1 MWKHVK
7 TCLLKTEE
15 APETDL
21 IAQANLIL
29 YSNNYCTAASHEMK
43 GLILSGMLKDEVT
56 QLVIKDELICTYGLF
71 LLQSS
76 GIKRANEISQTMRIL
91 ARLVSLSPLTDCG

>member
-1 MWKHVK
+1 MCKHVK

-15 APETDL
+15 APATDL

-29 YSNNYCTAASHEMK
+29 YSNNYCTAASHELK
-43 GLILSGMLKDEVT
+43 GLILNGMV
-56 QLVIKDELICTYGLF
+56 KDELICKYGLF

-76 GIKRANEISQTMRIL
+76 GIKRANEIS
-91 ARLVSLSPLTDCG
+91 

>member
-56 QLVIKDELICTYGLF
+56 QLVINTYGLF

-76 GIKRANEISQTMRIL
+76 GIKRANEISQRMRIL